1 MLKKCM
7 LVIAGLLMSMG
18 IAFAAVDV
26 NTADQAALDGVKGI
40 GPKIAKSIVDERTKN
55 GRYKDWADFEQRVK
69 GVGDKSAAK
78 MSAAGL
84 TVNGQTKPGAPA
96 ATASKS
102 TASPSSGSSASG
114 SSAAGGES
122 KGGSKRSSKKSSDSA
137 GNAAGAGK

>member
-1 MLKKCM
+1 MFKKCM

-26 NTADQAALDGVKGI
+26 NTADQATLDGVKGI

-69 GVGDKSAAK
+69 GIGDKNAAR

-102 TASPSSGSSASG
+102 AASPSSGSSASG
-114 SSAAGGES
+114 SSAAGS
-122 KGGSKRSSKKSSDSA
+122 GSKRSSKKSSDSA
-137 GNAAGAGK
+137 GNTAGTGK

>member
-40 GPKIAKSIVDERTKN
+40 GPKIAKSIVDERNKN

-69 GVGDKSAAK
+69 GVGDKSAAR

-102 TASPSSGSSASG
+102 TASPSSGSSASS
-114 SSAAGGES
+114 SSAAGG
-122 KGGSKRSSKKSSDSA
+122 GSKRSGRKSSDSA